1 MELALHS
8 LDREKLT
15 RLGEILFD
23 VSAGRRRLDRRD
35 LLSRVRELMFCMRD
49 DCSHRGAASVLDRI
63 IAVADHRLGAEGIA
77 EAAAA
82 EIIIGRGKP
91 ASGLPGAAK

>member
-1 MELALHS
+1 MELAIHP
-8 LDREKLT
+8 LDQQKLT

-23 VSAGRRRLDRRD
+23 VSAGRRWLDRKD
-35 LLSRVRELMFCMRD
+35 LLSRVSELMLCMRD

-63 IAVADHRLGAEGIA
+63 IAVADRRLGAEGIA

-91 ASGLPGAAK
+91 SVGLPGTAK